1 MIWLFLIIGGAVLVT
16 VSVFAVLLHFQV
28 KTRTSMLQQQNEEL
42 EIARKRVEESNR
54 LKTVFLQNMSHEIRT
69 PMNGILGFLELM
81 KEPDTDEDQRHQYMD
96 VINKSGKRLL
106 DTITNIIEISK
117 IESGQAIPRLSEVD
131 TVELIHYLYFFFRP
145 QAEEKGLSLELAGYM
160 EGDGAVI
167 ETDHHLLESI
177 LTNLIHNAIKFTRE
191 GKVEFGNYRE
201 GNRLVFFVR
210 DTGIGIPEDRHEAV
224 FDPFVQADLNMI
236 RQHEGSGL
244 GLSIVKAYVEM
255 LGGSVRLDSE
265 AGRGSAFRF
274 TVPYKS
280 VARKNEAQEKN
291 TTVLPGKKLN
301 ILVAEDDEFS
311 YQYLET
317 ILNHPGYRLLR
328 TTNGK
333 DTIREVRE
341 NPDISLVQMDIKM
354 PLMNGLDGC
363 LPADQAV
370 QQNHPHY
377 CPDGLCTFWRQ
388 GKNA

>member
-1 MIWLFLIIGGAVLVT
+1 LIWLFLIIGGAVLVT

-274 TVPYKS
+274 IVPYKS

>member
-1 MIWLFLIIGGAVLVT
+1 LIWLFLIIGGAVLVT

-42 EIARKRVEESNR
+42 EIARNRVEESNR

-145 QAEEKGLSLELAGYM
+145 QAEEKGLSLELDGYM

>member
-1 MIWLFLIIGGAVLVT
+1 
-16 VSVFAVLLHFQV
+16 
-28 KTRTSMLQQQNEEL
+28 MLQQQNEEL
-42 EIARKRVEESNR
+42 EIARNRVEESNR

-274 TVPYKS
+274 IVPYKS